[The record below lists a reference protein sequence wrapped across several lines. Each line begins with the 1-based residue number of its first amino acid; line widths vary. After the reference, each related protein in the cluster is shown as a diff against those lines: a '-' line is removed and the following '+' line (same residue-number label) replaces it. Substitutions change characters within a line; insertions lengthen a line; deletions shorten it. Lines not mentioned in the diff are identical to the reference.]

1 MTENAA
7 EPGPETEN
15 RPTAKR
21 PWPVLV
27 SGIALAVAVVAALV
41 TGITWAVAAS
51 NGNAAYAAE
60 RDDALQ
66 AGTQA
71 IINFNTLDFRDVQPG
86 LDLWERSSTGPLHED
101 VVRGRQQYA
110 DSITQAKTVTKAEVL
125 SAGLTELN
133 DRAGKARMI
142 AVVKVT
148 VTPEGQQPAEKR
160 SRYQAELTRE
170 GQDWKL
176 SVLGPVAVG

>member
-1 MTENAA
+1 MTENVADA
-7 EPGPETEN
+7 GPEPEN
-15 RPTAKR
+15 RPSRTTR
-21 PWPVLV
+21 SPLLLP
-27 SGIALAVAVVAALV
+27 SIALAVALVAALFFGV
-41 TGITWAVAAS
+41 SWAVAA
-51 NGNAAYAAE
+51 NGGSAAYGAE
-60 RDDALQ
+60 RDAALQ
-66 AGTQA
+66 AGTQS
-71 IINFNTLDFRDVQPG
+71 IINFNTLDHRDVQHG

-125 SAGLTELN
+125 AAGLTELN
-133 DRAGKARMI
+133 ERAGKARMI

-148 VTPEGQQPAEKR
+148 VTPDGQPPTEKR

-170 GQDWKL
+170 GEDWKL

>member
-7 EPGPETEN
+7 EPGPEPEN
-15 RPTAKR
+15 RPTTR
-21 PWPVLV
+21 RSRPVLI
-27 SGIALAVAVVAALV
+27 SGIALAVALVAALV

-51 NGNAAYAAE
+51 SGNAAFAAQ

-71 IINFNTLDFRDVQPG
+71 IINFNTLDFHDVQPG

-110 DSITQAKTVTKAEVL
+110 DSITQARTVTKAEVL

-133 DRAGKARMI
+133 DHAGKARMI

-148 VTPEGQQPAEKR
+148 VTPDGQPPTEKR
-160 SRYQAELTRE
+160 SRYQAELTRD